1 MREANIF
8 VAVLGASS
16 YTYAEATWTQSG
28 MADALE
34 RQLTQ
39 PTTHEELSFEERLG
53 LLIDAEATAREN
65 RRIERLLRT
74 AKLRYGASV
83 HDINYRH
90 PRGLLKSRMASLI
103 NGHWL
108 HKHQGLVITG
118 PTGCGKSWLAC
129 ALGDNACRHGFSV
142 RYFRAARLFKALEIA
157 RGDGSYA
164 KLLAQL
170 ARTDLLIFDD
180 FALEPLSTRNRN
192 DLLEIMEDRYAERSV
207 LVTSQL
213 GVKQWHKAIGD
224 PTLADAILDRL
235 VHNAHRLELKGHTM
249 RGSLEA
255 PS

>member
-1 MREANIF
+1 M
-8 VAVLGASS
+8 L
-16 YTYAEATWTQSG
+16 TQKLLELFRSLRLSG

-39 PTTHEELSFEERLG
+39 PATHEGLGFEERLG

-65 RRIERLLRT
+65 RRVERLLRA

-90 PRGLLKSRMASLI
+90 PRGLSKSRMASLI
-103 NGHWL
+103 NGDWL
-108 HKHQGLVITG
+108 HKHQGLLITG
-118 PTGCGKSWLAC
+118 PAGCGKSWLAC
-129 ALGDNACRHGFSV
+129 ALGDNACRQGFSV
-142 RYFRAARLFKALEIA
+142 RYFRASRLFKALEIG

-164 KLLAQL
+164 KQLAQL
-170 ARTDLLIFDD
+170 ARTDLLILDD
-180 FALEPLSTRNRN
+180 FALEPLSARSRN

-213 GVKQWHKAIGD
+213 AVKHWHKAIGD

-235 VHNAHRLELKGHTM
+235 VHNAHRLELKGETM
-249 RGSLEA
+249 RDSLETA
-255 PS
+255 S